1 MNINSRRPLFHK
13 RPQSNIYRMF
23 LWVVMILGGVWIL
36 QQVDRG
42 EIKPLFEATPLP
54 TRASMS
60 YLEEGDAHFTA
71 GNLTQAILA
80 YQEGLRLNPNDAQ
93 TWAKL
98 ARIQTYSSAF
108 LITNDEKKARLRE
121 ALESATK
128 AVELAPED
136 SMVRA
141 IRAFTLDWNANS
153 TFHTAEEVQDFLIEA
168 ESEAQ
173 IAQRLDNQNPLALAY
188 FAEILVD
195 QDKWNQA
202 EIIIKQALEIPEATQ
217 WMDVYRVNAYVLET
231 LGQYNLAI
239 SEYEKAIEIE
249 PNFTF
254 LYSRIGAN
262 YRRLAF
268 EVATTQGEE
277 AARPVYE
284 QSLEYFDKVV
294 RINEQIN
301 VKDPLPHLS
310 IARTYSQLG
319 EFFIAARNVQTAL
332 EYEPTNADIYG
343 QLGVIYFRSRNYE
356 GSIYSLEC
364 AIYGCSGENS
374 CIGRG
379 LERCFPNLNE
389 NPVTVQGLPI
399 SPNTIIY
406 YYIYGSVQAA
416 LSRKSDNRCDKAYKA
431 FDEVKAELEANADDY
446 VDGRETIMGIV
457 EAGESICAS
466 LLEEPSETLTPGTTS
481 PDTLIPT
488 QVGTAVGEE
497 MSELT
502 PTPGP

>member
-1 MNINSRRPLFHK
+1 MNINSRRPLFH
-13 RPQSNIYRMF
+13 RRSQSNIYRMF
-23 LWVVMILGGVWIL
+23 LWVVMILGGIWML
-36 QQVDRG
+36 QQMDKG
-42 EIKPLFEATPLP
+42 EIQPLFQATPLP
-54 TRASMS
+54 TRAVAS
-60 YLEEGDAHFTA
+60 YLEEGNAHFTA
-71 GNLTQAILA
+71 GNLTAAILA
-80 YQEGLRLNPNDAQ
+80 YQEALRLNPNDAQ

-136 SMVRA
+136 STVRA
-141 IRAFTLDWNANS
+141 IRAFTLDWNANDA
-153 TFHTAEEVQDFLIEA
+153 FHTAEEVQDFLIEA
-168 ESEAQ
+168 ENEAQ

-202 EIIIKQALEIPEATQ
+202 EIIIQQALEIPGATQ
-217 WMDVYRVNAYVLET
+217 WMDVYRVNGYVLET

-262 YRRLAF
+262 YRRLALD
-268 EVATTQGEE
+268 VATTQGEE
-277 AARPVYE
+277 AARPVYTR
-284 QSLEYFDKVV
+284 SLEFFERVV
-294 RINEQIN
+294 RINEQIG

-332 EYEPTNADIYG
+332 EYEPTNPDIYG

-364 AIYGCSGENS
+364 AIYGCSGEDS
-374 CIGRG
+374 CLGRG
-379 LERCFPNLNE
+379 LERCFPNLGE

-399 SPNTIIY
+399 SPNTIVY

-416 LSRKSDNRCDKAYKA
+416 LSRPRDNRCEQALNT
-431 FDEVKAELEANADDY
+431 FGEVRAELEANADDY
-446 VDGRETIMGIV
+446 VDGRETIISIV
-457 EAGESICAS
+457 EAGEEICAS
-466 LLEEPSETLTPGTTS
+466 LASGTPL
-481 PDTLIPT
+481 PDSSVPT
-488 QVGTAVGEE
+488 QVGTEVGEE
-497 MSELT
+497 MLDEEAT
-502 PTPGP
+502 PVP

>member
-1 MNINSRRPLFHK
+1 
-13 RPQSNIYRMF
+13 MF

-36 QQVDRG
+36 QQLDRG

-54 TRASMS
+54 TRAARS
-60 YLEEGDAHFTA
+60 YLEEGDANFTA
-71 GNLTQAILA
+71 GNLTAAILA
-80 YQEGLRLNPNDAQ
+80 YQEALRVNPNDAQ

-128 AVELAPED
+128 GVELAPED
-136 SMVRA
+136 STVRA
-141 IRAFTLDWNANS
+141 IRAFTLDWNANGS
-153 TFHTAEEVQDFLIEA
+153 FHTAEEVQDFLIEA
-168 ESEAQ
+168 ESEAL
-173 IAQRLDNQNPLALAY
+173 IAQQLDNANPLGLAY

-195 QDKWNQA
+195 QQKWNQA
-202 EIIIKQALEIPEATQ
+202 ELIINQALELPEATQ

-231 LGQYNLAI
+231 LGDYNLAI
-239 SEYEKAIEIE
+239 SEYEKAIAIE

-268 EVATTQGEE
+268 DVATTQGEE

-284 QSLEYFDKVV
+284 RSLEYFDKVV

-301 VKDPLPHLS
+301 VKDPGPHLS

-356 GSIYSLEC
+356 GSIFSLEC

-374 CIGRG
+374 CLGRG
-379 LERCFPNLNE
+379 LDRCFPGLGE
-389 NPVTVQGLPI
+389 NPVDVQGLDI
-399 SPNTIIY
+399 SPNTIVY

-416 LSRKSDNRCDKAYKA
+416 LSRPRDNRCDKALKTMG
-431 FDEVKAELEANADDY
+431 EVRAELIANEDDY
-446 VDGRETIMGIV
+446 ADGKETIISIV
-457 EAGESICAS
+457 EAAEEICAS
-466 LLEEPSETLTPGTTS
+466 LASGTPL
-481 PDTLIPT
+481 PDALVPT
-488 QVGTAVGEE
+488 QVGTDVGEQ
-497 MSELT
+497 MSEIT

>member
-42 EIKPLFEATPLP
+42 EIKPLFESTAIP
-54 TRASMS
+54 TRAAAS
-60 YLEEGDAHFTA
+60 YLEEGDADFKA
-71 GNLTQAILA
+71 GNVTAAILA
-80 YQEGLRLNPNDAQ
+80 YQEALRMNPNDAQ

-128 AVELAPED
+128 AVGLAPED
-136 SMVRA
+136 STARA
-141 IRAFTLDWNANS
+141 IHAFTLDWNANGN
-153 TFHTAEEVQDFLIEA
+153 FHTAEEVQDFLLQA
-168 ESEAQ
+168 ENEAQ
-173 IAQRLDNQNPLALAY
+173 LAQQLDSKNPLALAY

-195 QDKWNQA
+195 QGKWNQA
-202 EIIIKQALEIPEATQ
+202 EIVIKQALELPESTQ
-217 WMDVYRVNAYVLET
+217 LMDVYRVNAYVMET
-231 LGQYNLAI
+231 LGDYNLAI
-239 SEYEKAIEIE
+239 SEYEKAIAIE

-254 LYSRIGAN
+254 LYTRVGAN
-262 YRRLAF
+262 YRRLAYD
-268 EVATTQGEE
+268 VAITQSED

-284 QSLEYFDKVV
+284 KSLEYFDKAV
-294 RINEQIN
+294 RINEQIG
-301 VKDPLPHLS
+301 VKDPGPHLS
-310 IARTYSQLG
+310 IARTYSQIG

-332 EYEPTNADIYG
+332 EYEPTNPDIYG

-374 CIGRG
+374 CLGRG
-379 LERCFPNLNE
+379 LDRCFPDLGE
-389 NPVTVQGLPI
+389 DPVTVQGLPI
-399 SPNTIIY
+399 SPPTIVY

-416 LSRKSDNRCDKAYKA
+416 LSRPADNRCDKARKA
-431 FDEVKAELEANADDY
+431 FDEVRGELEANADDY
-446 VDGRETIMGIV
+446 VDGRDIILKIIQE
-457 EAGESICAS
+457 GEFICQS
-466 LLEEPSETLTPGTTS
+466 LEEGKDPVGTS
-481 PDTLIPT
+481 IPT
-488 QVGTAVGEE
+488 QVETQVSQD

-502 PTPGP
+502 PTPSP